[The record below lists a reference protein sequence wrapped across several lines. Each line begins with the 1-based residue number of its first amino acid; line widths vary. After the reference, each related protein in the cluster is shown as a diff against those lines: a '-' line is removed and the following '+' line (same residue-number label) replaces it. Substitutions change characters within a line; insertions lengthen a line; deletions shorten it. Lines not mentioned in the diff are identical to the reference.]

1 MKSSDLLSDAFLV
14 RWDEKLRSLL
24 VVHPDAQQ
32 FPEALVQIREATLDE
47 MNFQTASQFIGERL
61 VLLIPALRARYVD
74 PSTGM
79 LRGDSDA

>member
-47 MNFQTASQFIGERL
+47 MNFQTASQSSVNG
-61 VLLIPALRARYVD
+61 
-74 PSTGM
+74 SCC
-79 LRGDSDA
+79 

>member
-14 RWDEKLRSLL
+14 RWDEELRSVL

-47 MNFQTASQFIGERL
+47 MNFQAASQFIGERL